1 MLWVGAAVLLVC
13 VQVVR
18 AAPEPAGQ
26 GGGQAARSVRY
37 VRFDI
42 DGSLPESRPPLYLF
56 SPGQETLYELV
67 GRIDKASLDP
77 DVRGVILRLGPLDA
91 GWGKVQ
97 EVREALLRCKKAGK
111 DVVCLIEEAGNV
123 EYYLACSADTIDMA
137 PAGELMLMGLR
148 MEALFARDLLDKV
161 GVKGDFV
168 QVGKYKGGA
177 EPFTRMEPTA
187 AFQESLDALVQDYFD
202 QMVTGMVEGRKMPV
216 SKVGLLIRRGP
227 YSARGALEAGLVDD
241 VLYYDEVVGRL
252 RARYGPGFRVE
263 TDYASAKPAASGDA
277 ASVLRML
284 MGLGTPGRPAPSH
297 RPIIAVVHASGPI
310 VRESYDGSLF
320 GAEMASAEDLV
331 ALLNKVGGDPR
342 VRAIVLRVD
351 SPGGSALASDLIW
364 RATRLAD
371 KRKPVIASF
380 SDTAASGGYYIGSGA
395 RKIFAEPGTLTG
407 SIGIFGGKLVLGGL
421 LEKIGVHVA
430 VIEKGGDTG
439 LMSSLEEVHAPA
451 AREAPGPASGR
462 LPALPG
468 PRGGDAGRHDG
479 GAGGAGSAGAR
490 VDRRAGAPQRAGGR
504 PGRAARGRPGRQGRS
519 GHRGRRPGGRGAP
532 SALAQ
537 PGPVAHVRRGGCA
550 GAGHPRLPLP
560 HPAPRAGAAH
570 LPRLADG
577 AAAGAVR
584 LPAARP
590 HQRAVGAGRQS
601 AFSRCSLS

>member
-439 LMSSLEEVHAPA
+439 LMSSLEEYTPQQREKLQGLLQDGYQLFLDRVAETRADMTAEQVERVAQGRVWTGEQARRNGLVDALGGLPEAVQA
-451 AREAPGPASGR
+451 ARDAAGIADDVQVDVEHLPRSRNLAQLLMFGGGDVQAPDTLGSLSLILPPVRGLRTYLGSLMALRRELSVCL
-462 LPALPG
+462 LPALI
-468 PRGGDAGRHDG
+468 
-479 GAGGAGSAGAR
+479 S
-490 VDRRAGAPQRAGGR
+490 
-504 PGRAARGRPGRQGRS
+504 
-519 GHRGRRPGGRGAP
+519 
-532 SALAQ
+532 
-537 PGPVAHVRRGGCA
+537 VR
-550 GAGHPRLPLP
+550 
-560 HPAPRAGAAH
+560 
-570 LPRLADG
+570 
-577 AAAGAVR
+577 
-584 LPAARP
+584 
-590 HQRAVGAGRQS
+590 
-601 AFSRCSLS
+601 